1 MPFCPQCNA
10 EYIENVSICADC
22 QVALVPERQT
32 EDTVEYINWE
42 VVHQVPNEVVGNIIK
57 SVLESAGFDVLLR
70 SYEVVAHGG
79 LSPKPQWGDILVR
92 GDDVEGA
99 EAIINAYISSLSEDD
114 AESHES
120 ELENV

>member
-10 EYIENVSICADC
+10 EYLENISICADC
-22 QVALVPERQT
+22 QVALVPEPQS

-57 SVLESAGFDVLLR
+57 GVLESAGFDVLLR

-99 EAIINAYISSLSEDD
+99 EAIVNSYMSSLSEDG
-114 AESHES
+114 AESRES

>member
-10 EYIENVSICADC
+10 EYLENVSICADC
-22 QVALVPERQT
+22 QVALVPERQS
-32 EDTVEYINWE
+32 EDTVEYISWE

-57 SVLESAGFDVLLR
+57 GVLESAGFDVLLR

-92 GDDVEGA
+92 SDDVERA
-99 EAIINAYISSLSEDD
+99 EAIVNSYISSLSEDD
-114 AESHES
+114 AESRES

>member
-1 MPFCPQCNA
+1 MPFCPQCDA
-10 EYIENVSICADC
+10 EYIEKFSICADC
-22 QVALVPERQT
+22 QVALVPERKS
-32 EDTVEYINWE
+32 EDTVEYISWE

-92 GDDVEGA
+92 SDNLESA
-99 EAIINAYISSLSEDD
+99 EAIVNAYISSLAEDD
-114 AESHES
+114 AENHES
-120 ELENV
+120 NLENV

>member
-10 EYIENVSICADC
+10 EYLENFSICADC
-22 QVALVPERQT
+22 QVALVPERKT
-32 EDTVEYINWE
+32 KDTVEYINWE

-92 GDDVEGA
+92 SDDTESA
-99 EAIINAYISSLSEDD
+99 EAIVNSYISSLSQDD
-114 AESHES
+114 ADGRES
-120 ELENV
+120 EVDNV

>member
-10 EYIENVSICADC
+10 EYIEDVSICADC

-57 SVLESAGFDVLLR
+57 SVLESAGFDALLR
-70 SYEVVAHGG
+70 SHEVVAHGG

-92 GDDVEGA
+92 SDDLERA
-99 EAIINAYISSLSEDD
+99 EEIVNAYITSLSEDNVENY
-114 AESHES
+114 ESD
-120 ELENV
+120 LETV

>member
-22 QVALVPERQT
+22 QVALVPERQI
-32 EDTVEYINWE
+32 EDAVEYINWE

-99 EAIINAYISSLSEDD
+99 EGIINAYISSLSEDD